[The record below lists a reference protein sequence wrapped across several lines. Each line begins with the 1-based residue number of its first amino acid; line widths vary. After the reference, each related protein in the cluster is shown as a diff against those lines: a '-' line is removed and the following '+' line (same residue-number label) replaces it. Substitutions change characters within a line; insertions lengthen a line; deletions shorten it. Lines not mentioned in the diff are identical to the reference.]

1 MKDLAQK
8 KSLTTLRALYE
19 ISIEKLPM
27 EEKKVILN
35 LALDIEI
42 DNLKEGE
49 EEHMDK
55 VIDRAI

>member
-1 MKDLAQK
+1 
-8 KSLTTLRALYE
+8 
-19 ISIEKLPM
+19 M